1 MADEKAPQAV
11 FTVVEGPNSPIW
23 IRIGTAFECRDKSLN
38 VLLNALP
45 VNGKLHIRE
54 AKTSKNGQSA

>member
-1 MADEKAPQAV
+1 MHKDVYTIIEANGREKPFWLKV
-11 FTVVEGPNSPIW
+11 GV
-23 IRIGTAFECRDKSLN
+23 AFENRDGSLN

-54 AKTSKNGQSA
+54 ASENDRQGGNRRQ

>member
-1 MADEKAPQAV
+1 MNTHQENTKQKEKPMSQD
-11 FTVVEGPNSPIW
+11 GSM
-23 IRIGTAFECRDKSLN
+23 S

-54 AKTSKNGQSA
+54 QKQEEQTS